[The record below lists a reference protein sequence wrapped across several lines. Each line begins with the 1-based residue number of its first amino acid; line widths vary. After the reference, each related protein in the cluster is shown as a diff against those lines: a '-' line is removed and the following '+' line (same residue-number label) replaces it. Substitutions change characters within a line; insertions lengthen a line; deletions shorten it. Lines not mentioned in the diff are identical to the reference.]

1 MLKQK
6 RKSLVKN
13 EKGMAVLEL
22 IPTLFIYMLLINFSL
37 GFFGAVH
44 SGILHSIAARNYTF
58 ETMRHRANLNYHRTY
73 DAPKSFSLKGYRYG
87 GIIFENKGA
96 SDSIDWIAPVRPI
109 AFTAGFGG
117 DDSKNGVDL
126 SIRGP
131 SNEPNARTLHN
142 ETVRGL
148 NEAVRNENIS
158 VSQIWIKSVYGICI
172 NAQCGD
178 TN

>member
-6 RKSLVKN
+6 QKSLIKN

-37 GFFGAVH
+37 GFFGVVH
-44 SGILHSIAARNYTF
+44 SGILHNIASRNYAF
-58 ETMRHRANLNYHRTY
+58 ETMRHRANLTYHRQYT
-73 DAPKSFSLKGYRYG
+73 PTNNFSKLGYRYG
-87 GIIFENKGA
+87 GIIFESANTDDA
-96 SDSIDWIAPVRPI
+96 QEFIAPVRPI

-117 DDSKNGVDL
+117 NDEKNGVDL
-126 SIRGP
+126 SMRGP
-131 SNEPNARTLHN
+131 ANEPNSTTLHN
-142 ETVRGL
+142 QSVRGL
-148 NEAVRNENIS
+148 NEAVRNEGIS
-158 VSQIWIKSVYGICI
+158 VSQIWIKSIYGICI